1 MAIPDAIDAHATR
14 VPVRQLNTGAPA
26 MDAALWHGV
35 LPEITN
41 FVRGPGLTTLTMR
54 TPHDAPVRHEVEV
67 PQHLEH
73 ALLMFRRPIPHLDV
87 TLSGTRRTHAI
98 PPRGFV
104 AVPTEADTVW
114 RTTWPEVDLLQ
125 HIHIDEPLF
134 RAATV
139 DRPQARF
146 PSFFGVS
153 DARLLQIVEVAVA
166 LGEAEA
172 MPGRLVWESCGVLLV
187 HHLLR
192 VAGTDRGRV
201 AARGGLAGWQIRR
214 TTDYVAAHLA
224 ENIGLTELAAIAG
237 LSPFHFARAFKQSV
251 GDPPHRYQTRRR
263 IERACELL
271 ATTEMPV
278 IDVAAAVGFEAPQTL
293 TRLFRRELGM
303 TPSAYRRDVRR

>member
-1 MAIPDAIDAHATR
+1 LAIPEPASALTAR
-14 VPVRQLNTGAPA
+14 APGLRLQTGAPA
-26 MDAALWHGV
+26 MDAALWRGV
-35 LPEITN
+35 IPEITN
-41 FVRGPGLTTLTMR
+41 FVRGPGLTTLTIR
-54 TPHDAPVRHEVEV
+54 APHDAPVRHEAEV
-67 PQHLEH
+67 AEQPEH
-73 ALLMFRRPIPHLDV
+73 ALLMFRRPVPHLDV
-87 TLSGTRRTHAI
+87 TLGGSRRTHAI

-104 AVPTEADTVW
+104 AVPIGSDSLW
-114 RTTWPEVDLLQ
+114 RSTWGEVDLLQ
-125 HIHIDEPLF
+125 HVHVDEALF
-134 RAATV
+134 RAATA

-146 PSFFGVS
+146 PTLFGVS
-153 DARLLQIVEVAVA
+153 DARLLQIVEVAA
-166 LGEAEA
+166 GLGAAET

-192 VAGTDRGRV
+192 LAGSDRGR
-201 AARGGLAGWQIRR
+201 ATARGGLAGWQVRR

-271 ATTEMPV
+271 TTTDMPV
-278 IDVAAAVGFEAPQTL
+278 IDIAAAVGFEAPQTL